1 VSSLGVWWRKS
12 KEGNHFQYQG
22 VDGRTDSI
30 EIVLTVIEWE
40 RVLMRYNEDRGRW
53 LAVLNTVLNIRVP

>member
-1 VSSLGVWWRKS
+1 MSSTSVWWRKS
-12 KEGNHFQYQG
+12 KEGNHFHYLG

-40 RVLMRYNEDRGRW
+40 RVLIRHNEHRGRW
-53 LAVLNTVLNIRVP
+53 LAVLNTVLNTWVP